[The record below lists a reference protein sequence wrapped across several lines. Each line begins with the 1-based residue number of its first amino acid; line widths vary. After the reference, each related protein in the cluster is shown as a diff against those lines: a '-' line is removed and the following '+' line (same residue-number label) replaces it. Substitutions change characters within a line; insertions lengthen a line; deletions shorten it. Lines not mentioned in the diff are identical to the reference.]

1 MDRYEDYEKFP
12 EVMTTTEVVKFLRVT
27 RKTLLKMVHA
37 GEIPAKKVGKNFR
50 YLKSE
55 IEQYLRGGE
64 EVNYFKA

>member
-64 EVNYFKA
+64 EVNYFKP